1 MVRKGFLSVTG
12 NGVNHPND
20 YGHRLYADVLT
31 RDLLPDTTQEWP
43 PPALA
48 SNSRHPLPPPPPRPL
63 FPAKG
68 EVTGRL
74 NFNEADLTCLD
85 NNSLTASRR

>member
-48 SNSRHPLPPPPPRPL
+48 SNSRHPPPPPPPPAFVPRQRRGHWPL
-63 FPAKG
+63 
-68 EVTGRL
+68 ELQRGRL
-74 NFNEADLTCLD
+74 NLP
-85 NNSLTASRR
+85 R